1 MEQATAMTETE
12 TIELKRS
19 LISLADVSSSADFLP
34 IIKTEGK
41 V

>member
-1 MEQATAMTETE
+1 MEERLTMTETE
-12 TIELKRS
+12 TIELKKS
-19 LISLADVSSSADFLP
+19 LISLADASSSADFLP